1 MRTTCFGQK
10 RYIYICVLQIDQPI
24 PPWKASQTGFHVFK
38 VFPRNTHLSP
48 EGFQWFQHQ
57 QWSCRTRFC
66 GYHVGTQFF
75 SFQPSADMFASG
87 LPELGFSS
95 RVKEWGIHQCNKR
108 FKEDTLGHATIH
120 MEIEWCHAPWQGRKK
135 RYQASAL
142 HFAHFAHFVASLSSI
157 SGRLHTL
164 GIHCDFKT
172 SSRRLKQH
180 ETVAPSLLPG
190 LDFYNISL

>member
-10 RYIYICVLQIDQPI
+10 RYIYIYVYYRLTNPFHLERQVRQDFMYSKYSQETPTCHLKDFSISNEVVAP
-24 PPWKASQTGFHVFK
+24 ASVDI
-38 VFPRNTHLSP
+38 
-48 EGFQWFQHQ
+48 
-57 QWSCRTRFC
+57 
-66 GYHVGTQFF
+66 GTQFF
-75 SFQPSADMFASG
+75 SFQLSPDMFASG

-108 FKEDTLGHATIH
+108 FKEDTLQNATIR

-190 LDFYNISL
+190 LDFYAVSL